1 MDMNT
6 LLLMGPMNTQAFWVW
21 LVLGILL
28 LGIEVFIGT
37 QWLLW
42 AAASAGVVAVL
53 CLTGL
58 PLGFIT
64 QIVVFAVL
72 CLIMT
77 ILTRRF
83 LKVPG
88 QGVDVNNPHERILG
102 KQAEVLSG
110 FERTDGGERTGRV
123 VVDGVEWPAVLNAT
137 AGEAKLAKADRVV
150 IESVSEGRLFVTPAN
165 EPAKA

>member
-1 MDMNT
+1 MNT
-6 LLLMGPMNTQAFWVW
+6 LLLMGPMNTQAFWIW

-28 LGIEVFIGT
+28 LGIEVFLGT

-58 PLGFIT
+58 PLGFVL
-64 QIVVFAVL
+64 QVVVFATL
-72 CLIMT
+72 SLIMT
-77 ILTRRF
+77 VLTRRF

-88 QGVDVNNPHERILG
+88 LSADLNNPHDRILG

-110 FERTDGGERTGRV
+110 FEKVDGGERTGRV
-123 VVDGVEWPAVLNAT
+123 IVDGVEWPAVLNA
-137 AGEAKLAKADRVV
+137 AASDAKVGKADRVV
-150 IESVSEGRLFVTPAN
+150 IESIVEGRLFVIPA
-165 EPAKA
+165 A